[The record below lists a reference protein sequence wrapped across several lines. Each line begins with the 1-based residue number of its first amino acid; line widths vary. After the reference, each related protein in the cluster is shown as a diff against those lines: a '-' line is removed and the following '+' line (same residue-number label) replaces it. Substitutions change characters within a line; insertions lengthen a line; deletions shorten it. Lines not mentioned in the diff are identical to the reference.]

1 MIFGCQKIQFYHY
14 FSVLYLAKSF
24 LVFFASDIK
33 RVSEKFGQWKAS
45 VIKDMAE
52 ITPLS
57 RKRAS
62 VQKPNWNKCL
72 CHVKENVDDKLTSIS
87 DKSWDKFQ
95 SCATRRK
102 DVIWMTMK
110 DYWNGGPKGG
120 YHRQCYQEYTD
131 INKVTKVEPKHC
143 STREEEIC
151 GQSNGIEPPAKR
163 VCRSQI
169 ETFDIN
175 KCAICQKTKFKR
187 ASGKGARTREAL
199 TQNISEL
206 GSATLIKAA
215 RTRNDSRLLLHIDGR
230 DTIAME
236 VKYHRSCYKS
246 YVHPKQLTKLE
257 EQNCKEEDDG
267 TESYNRAFCKVK
279 ELVEEEIFTAGK
291 AIPMSLLIDKYTSS
305 LLEEGIEVATYRSS
319 KLKNRLQRC
328 FGERLSF
335 RRPLNQSQS
344 EIVFGSHVTTGEVVE
359 TVFKS
364 SVDEEPGSDSDIEK
378 DFTTEQEDESR
389 QVYHTAKIIRKLVA
403 NMKPTM
409 PWPPSSEYLDSE
421 STIVPDLLYNMMAWI
436 LSSQSDYSVERVSN
450 LSPNVHRIVLS
461 LCQDLIHAVSRG
473 RIKTP
478 KHVFLP
484 MTVKSLTGNVEL
496 ITILNRFGHGL
507 SYSQIEE
514 VETGLAETQ
523 IAKQG
528 NGVFVPSACHPN
540 VSGVLCWGN
549 NDLQEE
555 TLSGKFSVFSF
566 TLCFQSI

>member
-1 MIFGCQKIQFYHY
+1 
-14 FSVLYLAKSF
+14 
-24 LVFFASDIK
+24 
-33 RVSEKFGQWKAS
+33 
-45 VIKDMAE
+45 
-52 ITPLS
+52 
-57 RKRAS
+57 
-62 VQKPNWNKCL
+62 
-72 CHVKENVDDKLTSIS
+72 
-87 DKSWDKFQ
+87 
-95 SCATRRK
+95 
-102 DVIWMTMK
+102 
-110 DYWNGGPKGG
+110 
-120 YHRQCYQEYTD
+120 
-131 INKVTKVEPKHC
+131 
-143 STREEEIC
+143 
-151 GQSNGIEPPAKR
+151 
-163 VCRSQI
+163 
-169 ETFDIN
+169 
-175 KCAICQKTKFKR
+175 
-187 ASGKGARTREAL
+187 
-199 TQNISEL
+199 
-206 GSATLIKAA
+206 
-215 RTRNDSRLLLHIDGR
+215 
-230 DTIAME
+230 ME

-257 EQNCKEEDDG
+257 ERNCKEEDDG

-279 ELVEEEIFTAGK
+279 ELVEEEIFTGGK

-319 KLKNRLQRC
+319 KLKNRLKRC

-344 EIVFGSHVTTGEVVE
+344 EIIFGSHVTAGEVVE

-364 SVDEEPGSDSDIEK
+364 SVDEEPISDSDIET

-389 QVYHTAKIIRKLVA
+389 QVYHTAKMIRKLVA

-409 PWPPSSEYLDSE
+409 PWPPSSEDLDSE

-478 KHVFLP
+478 KHVVLP

-514 VETGLAETQ
+514 VETALAETQ

-540 VSGVLCWGN
+540 VSGVLCWDN

-566 TLCFQSI
+566 TLCFQSISILF